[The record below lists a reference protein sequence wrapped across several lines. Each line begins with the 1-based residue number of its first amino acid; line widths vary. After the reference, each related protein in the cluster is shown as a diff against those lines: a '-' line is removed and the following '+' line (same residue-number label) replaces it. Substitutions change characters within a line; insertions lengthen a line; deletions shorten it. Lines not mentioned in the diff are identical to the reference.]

1 MTITKLSITLSVL
14 CIAVALTVLSLSE
27 NIQSYTV
34 INQSSSASPAGV
46 FAQAVRRSLDGK
58 WYQSSDCNDA
68 SNKFANTQNAVMVYN
83 SSVAFAALNKNIK
96 NCQLD
101 QISKQKAKVILVSKS
116 RMLVCK
122 NANSTKDI
130 AKDPVA
136 LGMASML
143 AVKKHEEE
151 WNANGGKVTIVP
163 YSGSKTVARALLAE
177 DIDYGLMGER
187 IALQQG
193 ENLSCE
199 YSTNPA
205 SDRFLGTS
213 FPSLTIADF
222 AINVVAY
229 TNAGNTDNIVKALKE
244 NSEFNEYL
252 TSSNRTI
259 AYDKAADTNAVQNY
273 VKKMY
278 RNWAD

>member
-1 MTITKLSITLSVL
+1 MKVSIALGAL
-14 CIAVALTVLSLSE
+14 CIAVVIAIF
-27 NIQSYTV
+27 NNNQSYTV

-46 FAQAVRRSLDGK
+46 FAQAIRKALDAE

-68 SNKFANTQNAVMVYN
+68 SNKFNNTENAIMIYN

-130 AKDPVA
+130 AKDPVT

-205 SDRFLGTS
+205 SDKFLGNS
-213 FPSLTIADF
+213 FNSLTIADF

-229 TNAGNTDNIVKALKE
+229 TNADSAEDIVQVLQV
-244 NSEFNEYL
+244 NPEFNKYL
-252 TSSNRTI
+252 TNSRRTTD
-259 AYDKAADTNAVQNY
+259 YGNSGDTGAVQKY
-273 VKKMY
+273 VEKMFDT
-278 RNWAD
+278 WSD